1 MERQELVTKARELG
15 IDLTGV
21 TTRQRLDHKLP
32 AQMRPSRMSEFLDTF
47 LVFGKRIPR
56 GVSGAR
62 SRTIHQQQNAGLIHR
77 SLEEAVGELGYWLEG
92 ADYLAVTVPSLLLDF
107 KTTFPEDNT
116 PAGQSST
123 FLRLAAVEAG
133 LGTLGLN
140 QMLLTPQF
148 GPRVF
153 LAGMMTD
160 WKPGTDDLL
169 NELADEPV
177 KEELCPGLEECGRCA
192 AICPE
197 QAIPREALQGAPLS
211 QYRGLDRRACARS
224 SQPAGVFFYVEHL
237 KALLQ
242 SQTAEQLQGKIFSS
256 TTRKIWHNMAIL
268 RQGAFTGCMRCMEVC
283 PVGDDYADLSC
294 SPHRQQ
300 DLPEGVQHTIA
311 KGLVQIQT
319 AANGPNQSSQKQRHS
334 AV

>member
-15 IDLTGV
+15 IDLAGV
-21 TTRQRLDHKLP
+21 TSRQRLDLKLP
-32 AQMRPSRMSEFLDTF
+32 AQMRPSRKSEFLDTF

-56 GVSGAR
+56 GISGAR

-77 SLEEAVGELGYWLEG
+77 SLEEAVGELGYWLES

-107 KTTFPEDNT
+107 KTSFPEDNT
-116 PAGQSST
+116 PAGQGST

-140 QMLLTPQF
+140 HMLLTPQF
-148 GPRVF
+148 GPRVY

-160 WKPGTDDLL
+160 WKPEADDLL
-169 NELADEPV
+169 DDPL

-197 QAIPREALQGAPLS
+197 QAIPREAPQDVPLS
-211 QYRGLDRRACARS
+211 QYRGLDSRACARS

-242 SQTAEQLQGKIFSS
+242 SQAAEELQEKIFSS

-268 RQGAFTGCMRCMEVC
+268 RQGAFTGCMRCMDVC
-283 PVGDDYADLSC
+283 PVGDDYTDLSR
-294 SPHRQQ
+294 SPHRQR
-300 DLPEGVQHTIA
+300 DLPAGVQHTIA

-319 AANGPNQSSQKQRHS
+319 AANGSK
-334 AV
+334 

>member
-1 MERQELVTKARELG
+1 VERNELQTKARELG
-15 IDLTGV
+15 IDLVGV
-21 TTRQRLDHKLP
+21 TTRQRLDRKLP
-32 AQMRPSRMSEFLDTF
+32 VPVRPSRMSEFLDTF
-47 LVFGKRIPR
+47 LVFGKKLPR

-107 KTTFPEDNT
+107 KTSFPEDNT
-116 PAGQSST
+116 PAGQGST

-148 GPRVF
+148 GPRVY

-160 WKPGTDDLL
+160 WKPEPDDLL
-169 NELADEPV
+169 DDPL
-177 KEELCPGLEECGRCA
+177 KEELCPGLQECGRCA

-197 QAIPREALQGAPLS
+197 QAIPSEAPEDAPLV
-211 QYRGLDRRACARS
+211 QYRGLDSRACARS
-224 SQPAGVFFYVEHL
+224 SQPAGVFFFVEHL

-242 SQTAEQLQGKIFSS
+242 SQSTEKLQKKIFSS

-268 RQGAFTGCMRCMEVC
+268 RQGAFAGCIRCMEGC
-283 PVGDDYADLSC
+283 PVGEDYTDLSF

-300 DLPEGVQHTIA
+300 DLPAGVSHSIA
-311 KGLVQIQT
+311 KGLVRIQT
-319 AANGPNQSSQKQRHS
+319 VSNGPGQSSPKQR
-334 AV
+334 

>member
-1 MERQELVTKARELG
+1 MERKELQTKARELG
-15 IDLTGV
+15 IDLVGV
-21 TTRQRLDHKLP
+21 TTRQKLDLKLP
-32 AQMRPSRMSEFLDTF
+32 APVRPSRMSEFLDTF
-47 LVFGKRIPR
+47 LVFGKKLPR

-107 KTTFPEDNT
+107 KTSFPEDNT
-116 PAGQSST
+116 PAGQGST

-148 GPRVF
+148 GPRVY

-160 WKPGTDDLL
+160 WKPEADDLL
-169 NELADEPV
+169 DDPL
-177 KEELCPGLEECGRCA
+177 KEELCPGLQECGRCA

-197 QAIPREALQGAPLS
+197 QAIPSEASEGAPLE
-211 QYRGLDRRACARS
+211 QYRGLDGRACARS

-237 KALLQ
+237 TALVQ
-242 SQTAEQLQGKIFSS
+242 SQAAEELQEKIFSS
-256 TTRKIWHNMAIL
+256 TTRKIWHNMVIL
-268 RQGAFTGCMRCMEVC
+268 RQGAFAGCMRCMEVC
-283 PVGDDYADLSC
+283 PVGEDYTDLSC

-300 DLPEGVQHTIA
+300 DLPAGVSHTMA

-319 AANGPNQSSQKQRHS
+319 EANGPIQSSPKQRYS